1 MARTQDQG
9 DAVSVPNT
17 GDAQPPGTDTR
28 ETTATDAAPGGDAV
42 TGGGAAPQPRA
53 GSAGSSPSAGS
64 TGTGI
69 AADETGFGE
78 SGSLPDTAAPPVA
91 Q

>member
-1 MARTQDQG
+1 MTQEAG
-9 DAVSVPNT
+9 NGKAPNT
-17 GDAQPPGTDTR
+17 TTQESGTSDGSSTP
-28 ETTATDAAPGGDAV
+28 AT
-42 TGGGAAPQPRA
+42 APQDDAPSVTET
-53 GSAGSSPSAGS
+53 SASSGPTAGS

-91 Q
+91 R